1 MPVSRKKF
9 LSLSNQAFCRMN
21 ISFTD
26 SRKIYVVPSLRVI
39 DATMEIAFLA
49 SNLEPIDGG
58 NDPDI
63 DW

>member
-1 MPVSRKKF
+1 
-9 LSLSNQAFCRMN
+9 MN